1 LHNPVTNKQIN
12 KQTNANENI
21 SSLVNVEMQHNHSGL
36 ANTKKHVNDIWDN
49 MEDRH

>member
-21 SSLVNVEMQHNHSGL
+21 SSLVNVEMQHNHSGPSEYEKTCKWHL
-36 ANTKKHVNDIWDN
+36 G
-49 MEDRH
+49 